1 MSFLLFQSEVDV
13 EVKVLLALKSEYK
26 SATGKDWKPGAHVP
40 SQPQGGATTQSAA
53 PSGGKGDELN
63 QKITEQGNRV
73 RELKSQKAP
82 KVGLSSGISC
92 YP

>member
-1 MSFLLFQSEVDV
+1 MIYFQSEVDV

-53 PSGGKGDELN
+53 PSGGNGDELN
-63 QKITEQGNRV
+63 QKITEQGDKIRQ
-73 RELKSQKAP
+73 LKAQKVS
-82 KVGLSSGISC
+82 KVSFCKGQTD
-92 YP
+92 